1 MKKAKLIVSKL
12 HCEVT
17 GFDPTHSGFFMK
29 TQPLQANLA
38 NLSCDNFK
46 QNAL

>member
-29 TQPLQANLA
+29 TQSLQANLA